1 MKYYKKYFI
10 IFIFLVSI
18 LFCGILLHKSRGGFF
33 AHRAYAGNEQYY
45 TSDDEFLPLG
55 TITEEDADEAK
66 QEFLQDDTFIKNARI
81 KGIKLL
87 KEENKLA
94 FTIAADNPDD
104 IENKELYFTV
114 VPVNF
119 PPRIIIRLYGVTSEE
134 KIIHFFKSLD
144 ILGIAF
150 NPFIKG
156 YFTEYVVFYKNWI
169 HAKGIYNHEKKHL
182 IVEYELIEPENIKGY
197 GVRIADTSIDPLPQV
212 IEVKNELEK
221 YGLESY
227 LLIALDYETIVLE
240 SPFYNTKN
248 EAVEYIESLESFGFK
263 GKLAI
268 RDYRAFPQ
276 PHRFDVVSEVVI
288 TGEDGVNLKNIVYEE
303 FTPQKIYEL
312 SFSDLFLLTKGIFSP
327 SIQNDEEAISEY
339 YYDFSE
345 LYRNYDTDDETVREM
360 AVLVS
365 VKMLEVIV
373 FNYPVSQGADDALW
387 GMANTIRE
395 HGIEDVLS
403 EEECYQKI
411 VNEYPESIFNDEAKV
426 RIDLIKNPDL

>member
-1 MKYYKKYFI
+1 M
-10 IFIFLVSI
+10 
-18 LFCGILLHKSRGGFF
+18 
-33 AHRAYAGNEQYY
+33 
-45 TSDDEFLPLG
+45 
-55 TITEEDADEAK
+55 
-66 QEFLQDDTFIKNARI
+66 
-81 KGIKLL
+81 
-87 KEENKLA
+87 
-94 FTIAADNPDD
+94 
-104 IENKELYFTV
+104 
-114 VPVNF
+114 
-119 PPRIIIRLYGVTSEE
+119 
-134 KIIHFFKSLD
+134 
-144 ILGIAF
+144 
-150 NPFIKG
+150 
-156 YFTEYVVFYKNWI
+156 
-169 HAKGIYNHEKKHL
+169 
-182 IVEYELIEPENIKGY
+182 
-197 GVRIADTSIDPLPQV
+197 
-212 IEVKNELEK
+212 
-221 YGLESY
+221 
-227 LLIALDYETIVLE
+227 
-240 SPFYNTKN
+240 
-248 EAVEYIESLESFGFK
+248 
-263 GKLAI
+263 
-268 RDYRAFPQ
+268 
-276 PHRFDVVSEVVI
+276 VSEVVI